1 MHDGAYLACKVL
13 SVANSIVITFERE
26 KDMFS
31 MLLLVLFVLMVAH
44 ACRVSLA
51 SVHWSIDP
59 ARAMGV
65 LLAILLVLA
74 FTIGF
79 IDL

>member
-1 MHDGAYLACKVL
+1 ML
-13 SVANSIVITFERE
+13 I
-26 KDMFS
+26 
-31 MLLLVLFVLMVAH
+31 MLLLVLFVLMLAH

-59 ARAMGV
+59 ARAIGV

>member
-26 KDMFS
+26 KDMLS

-51 SVHWSIDP
+51 SVHSSIDP
-59 ARAMGV
+59 PRAMGV

>member
-1 MHDGAYLACKVL
+1 MIVL
-13 SVANSIVITFERE
+13 ISNVPLIAIPFTRE
-26 KDMFS
+26 KDMLS
-31 MLLLVLFVLMVAH
+31 TLLLVLFVLMLAH

-59 ARAMGV
+59 ARAMGM
-65 LLAILLVLA
+65 LLAILLVVA

>member
-1 MHDGAYLACKVL
+1 ML
-13 SVANSIVITFERE
+13 ST
-26 KDMFS
+26 
-31 MLLLVLFVLMVAH
+31 LLLVLFVLILAH

-51 SVHWSIDP
+51 SVHWSFDP
-59 ARAMGV
+59 GRALGV
-65 LLAILLVLA
+65 LVAILLVLS

>member
-1 MHDGAYLACKVL
+1 
-13 SVANSIVITFERE
+13 
-26 KDMFS
+26 MFS

-51 SVHWSIDP
+51 SVHSSIDP
-59 ARAMGV
+59 PRAMGV